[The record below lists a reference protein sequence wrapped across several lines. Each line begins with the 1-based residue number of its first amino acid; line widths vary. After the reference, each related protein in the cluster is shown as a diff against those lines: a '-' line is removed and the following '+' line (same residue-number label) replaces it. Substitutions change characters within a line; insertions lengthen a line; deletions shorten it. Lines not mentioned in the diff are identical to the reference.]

1 VRNSEKSFFLA
12 NSVKF
17 SMLLCNKAQYINA
30 IIRKIFK
37 ETFFKIFIIFATCFF
52 ESNPY
57 EYEKLTLER
66 DNFELSFVTKLESF
80 SRKICN
86 YEGNALVSSFK
97 FAND

>member
-1 VRNSEKSFFLA
+1 MKKSFFLA

-30 IIRKIFK
+30 IISKIFK
-37 ETFFKIFIIFATCFF
+37 ETFLKIFPTCFF

-57 EYEKLTLER
+57 EYEKFTLER